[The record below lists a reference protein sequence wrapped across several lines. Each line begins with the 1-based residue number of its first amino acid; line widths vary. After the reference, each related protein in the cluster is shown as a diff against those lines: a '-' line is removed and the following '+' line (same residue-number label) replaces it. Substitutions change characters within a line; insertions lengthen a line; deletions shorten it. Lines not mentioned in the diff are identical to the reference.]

1 MAPELCGDSDTPP
14 QPKVNADVFSF
25 GYLIFFAATSKK
37 PLEQYHNSEI
47 WSRRVRGKRLVLQWP
62 LTKTP
67 RTDLRQLVA
76 AATNVD
82 PDARPSMAQVLD
94 EQRRCWP
101 ESDELRSIGSPAAST
116 ISPTVG
122 RTSTEGVPDF
132 WTDLRGFREVLR
144 VNEQQRRSD
153 STKSKATARTSVSPQ
168 LRFAGLQATD
178 VEQLKL
184 SVFLA
189 LMDTNFPVPVGSC
202 CILHA
207 GTDFLQ
213 QVCGQLLARPCDTHD
228 LHEQLDAENAAL
240 VLRCANCMYVTRM
253 DEIEDVVEE
262 IDCIRCG
269 HANRPAV
276 GGRLVPQHL
285 QGERANV
292 QGNWETPGSEMM
304 QQSGDELPL
313 QQATDLIVQL

>member
-1 MAPELCGDSDTPP
+1 MG
-14 QPKVNADVFSF
+14 
-25 GYLIFFAATSKK
+25 
-37 PLEQYHNSEI
+37 
-47 WSRRVRGKRLVLQWP
+47 
-62 LTKTP
+62 
-67 RTDLRQLVA
+67 
-76 AATNVD
+76 
-82 PDARPSMAQVLD
+82 
-94 EQRRCWP
+94 
-101 ESDELRSIGSPAAST
+101 
-116 ISPTVG
+116 SPTVS
-122 RTSTEGVPDF
+122 RSSTGGMPDF
-132 WTDLRGFREVLR
+132 WTDLRGFRTVLR
-144 VNEQQRRSD
+144 VNEQQRQSV
-153 STKSKATARTSVSPQ
+153 STNSMATARTSVSPQ

-213 QVCGQLLARPCDTHD
+213 QVCGQLLARPCDPHD

-240 VLRCANCMYVTRM
+240 VLQCTNCMCVTRM

-269 HANRPAV
+269 HLNRPAV
-276 GGRLVPQHL
+276 GGRLAPQHL

-292 QGNWETPGSEMM
+292 QGNWETPGREMM

-313 QQATDLIVQL
+313 QQARDLIVQL